1 MRDIAEKRCRY
12 LSTLNDARPLPR
24 PFPQQ
29 ELMGVVRMALKR
41 NESLNCNIKLG
52 RADTESR
59 KLNVLF
65 TRSIEVITSVL
76 CPISFSI
83 CC

>member
-1 MRDIAEKRCRY
+1 MRDMAEKRCRY

-24 PFPQQ
+24 PLPQH

-41 NESLNCNIKLG
+41 NESLNCNLKLG

-59 KLNVLF
+59 KLHVLF
-65 TRSIEVITSVL
+65 TRSVEVITNVPSPFLNVD
-76 CPISFSI
+76 SS
-83 CC
+83 